1 MATFSQLLGT
11 LQAEQQLGQK
21 LTQGVLGEEV
31 FKSESMIK
39 EGDRLYQEAAQQAGL
54 DIGEYQQKGKE
65 IDTATTLLAAAVPAA
80 APLIALGGFFG
91 KKSRSKPKFRF
102 DLEQAVPGFE
112 NRLFA
117 KQRGEDLMSSVEGTR
132 ANVSRALESS
142 LLSDVLGIGLNL
154 YGSYQLGQG
163 FGTVP
168 SATED
173 NAGASFL
180 DFLKGDIN
188 DV

>member
-39 EGDRLYQEAAQQAGL
+39 EGDRLYQEAAQQAGIDL
-54 DIGEYQQKGKE
+54 GKYAEKGKE

-80 APLIALGGFFG
+80 APFIALAGFFG

-102 DLEQAVPGFE
+102 DLEKAVPGFE

-142 LLSDVLGIGLNL
+142 LLSDVLGVGLSL
-154 YGSYQLGQG
+154 YGSYQLGKG
-163 FGTVP
+163 FGTIP
-168 SATED
+168 SATADE
-173 NAGASFL
+173 AGASFL
-180 DFLKGDIN
+180 DFLKGDVN
-188 DV
+188 NV